1 MAGPKTCERCG
12 AVSFSRAHD
21 LTRHGWV
28 LHAIAGTNAIWTCA
42 RCQQD
47 CGCSHCRAR
56 EWQQQDQPPPLQE
69 AMSDA
74 DLDEHESY
82 MAEIAAQER
91 NTDG

>member
-1 MAGPKTCERCG
+1 MSYDSWKTTPPDDDPEGEQHRDDAAENACPDCG
-12 AVSFSRAHD
+12 APDGDECAH
-21 LTRHGWV
+21 
-28 LHAIAGTNAIWTCA
+28 
-42 RCQQD
+42 D